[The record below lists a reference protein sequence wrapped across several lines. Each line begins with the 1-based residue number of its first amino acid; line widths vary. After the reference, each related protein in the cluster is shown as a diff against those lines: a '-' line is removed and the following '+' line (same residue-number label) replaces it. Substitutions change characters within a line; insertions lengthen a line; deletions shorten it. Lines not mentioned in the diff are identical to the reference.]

1 MWRPWWLWKQER
13 ERWYGW
19 VGHGASWRLKNRYIK
34 IPLLW
39 VDADDDACP
48 GHRRYA
54 HFTTGKQVIYVPRWC
69 SQCGPRATSLI
80 SQAEQAR
87 TMFQKLLLPTSN
99 NVLGV
104 LWKTKGNSDKSLSKF
119 VFTHTA
125 SSKNILAHV
134 VCSWGHWHA
143 TVQVLKNHK
152 NNIVKEFAITVFSWK
167 RKKIYSLC

>member
-1 MWRPWWLWKQER
+1 MWHIICAMMRCGGHDGCGR

-119 VFTHTA
+119 VFTH
-125 SSKNILAHV
+125 SLQLKYFGS
-134 VCSWGHWHA
+134 CC
-143 TVQVLKNHK
+143 VLM
-152 NNIVKEFAITVFSWK
+152 
-167 RKKIYSLC
+167 RSLTRDSPSVAKPQG